1 MDPLACSM
9 LPAKYFSPVDK
20 CEQRLLQR
28 DGGTVLK
35 VRRRP
40 GDRPCLGR
48 AAVDA
53 ELPVRDGVSSM
64 QSE

>member
-9 LPAKYFSPVDK
+9 LPAKYFSPVVK

-28 DGGTVLK
+28 DGGTVLR
-35 VRRRP
+35 VRRQ
-40 GDRPCLGR
+40 PCLMR
-48 AAVDA
+48 AEVDA
-53 ELPVRDGVSSM
+53 ESPVRDGVSSM